1 MARILGLDLGS
12 YSVKG
17 LLLDSNARS
26 AGPAVKAY
34 AEVRRAPEGDKQE
47 TLRNAL
53 RELLARPELQN
64 ADQVVVALPGQ
75 SLATHQLALPFS
87 DPKRIES
94 TISFEVESQLPFD
107 LSEAVFDYQVAT
119 QVKDKGCELLVGV
132 VRREELS
139 SLLGMLGELGVDPRV
154 VTHPGI
160 TYQNLLNQQPGL
172 FAGLDAEAVAIVDI
186 GHERTTL
193 AIGRPG
199 VGVEF
204 SRTFAGGGLNLS
216 RSLATEFQTPLP
228 EAHHW
233 KETHGALASAA
244 QAQGPDGER
253 AAAAFVRGLQ
263 PVLRELRPSF
273 KSFTSRT
280 RRQVGAVL
288 LCGGSAR
295 MPGLAE
301 QLSKDLG
308 MPVRVLAHPQEESST
323 GPATVQPEAMQAYA
337 LALRGQASG
346 AKAPRFNLRRGEFAF
361 KGDYDYVKDKVGL
374 LASFA
379 VTLLLL
385 LIASGV
391 VRNSVLARREAQV
404 DAVLCDVTQRIL
416 GSCEKNYDLAL
427 NRLKGVESPAA
438 ALPKLSAVNLLAE
451 MTQRVPQDVPVTFDR
466 LDIDL
471 ERITVRGETE
481 SSKQIDSI
489 VTSLKSHRC
498 FKEVKEGRVEK
509 TRDGSKVAF
518 RLDIQVQCPEQQA
531 QAGEG

>member
-12 YSVKG
+12 HSVKG
-17 LLLDSNARS
+17 LLLDTNARS
-26 AGPAVKAY
+26 SPVKGW
-34 AEVRRAPEGDKQE
+34 AEVRRGEGERQE
-47 TLRNAL
+47 TLRTAL
-53 RELLARPELQN
+53 RELLAHPELQH
-64 ADQVVVALPGQ
+64 ADQVVVSLPGP
-75 SLATHQLALPFS
+75 SLVTHQLALPFS
-87 DPKRIES
+87 DPKRIEA
-94 TISFEVESQLPFD
+94 TIPFEVESQIPFD
-107 LSEAVFDYQVAT
+107 LGETVFDYQVAS
-119 QVKDKGCELLVGV
+119 QVKDKGSELLVGV
-132 VRREELS
+132 VRREEIAT
-139 SLLGMLGELGVDPRV
+139 LLALLNEVGVDPRV

-160 TYQNLLNQQPGL
+160 TYQNLMMQQPGL
-172 FAGLDAEAVAIVDI
+172 FAGIDAEAVAIVDI

-199 VGVEF
+199 MGVEF
-204 SRTFAGGGLNLS
+204 ARTFAGGGQNLS
-216 RSLATEFQTPLP
+216 RALSTEFQTPLP

-233 KETHGALASAA
+233 KEAHGALASAA

-273 KSFTSRT
+273 KAFTARS

-288 LCGGSAR
+288 LCGGTAR
-295 MPGLAE
+295 MPGIAE

-308 MPVRVLAHPQEESST
+308 MPTRLLEMPLEASVPTTE
-323 GPATVQPEAMQAYA
+323 QPSVMQAYS

-361 KGDYDYVKDKVGL
+361 KGDYDYLKDKVGL
-374 LASFA
+374 LASFG

-404 DAVLCDVTQRIL
+404 DKVLCDVTQRIL
-416 GSCEKNYDLAL
+416 GSCEKNYDIAL

-451 MTQRVPQDVPVTFDR
+451 LTQRVPADVAVTFDR
-466 LDIDL
+466 IDIDL
-471 ERITVRGETE
+471 ERISVRGVTD
-481 SSKQIDSI
+481 SSKQIDTI
-489 VTSLKSHRC
+489 AAALRGHRC
-498 FKEVKEGRVEK
+498 FKEVKEGKVEK
-509 TRDGSKVAF
+509 TREGNKVSF
-518 RLDIQVQCPEQQA
+518 RLDIQVQCAEQLQA
-531 QAGEG
+531 SEG

>member
-26 AGPAVKAY
+26 PVVKGY
-34 AEVRRAPEGDKQE
+34 AEVRRAAEGDKQE
-47 TLRNAL
+47 TLRTAL
-53 RELLARPELQN
+53 RELLAHPELQQ

-94 TISFEVESQLPFD
+94 TIAFEVESQLPFD

-119 QVKDKGCELLVGV
+119 QEKDKGSELLVGV
-132 VRREELS
+132 VRREELAT
-139 SLLGMLGELGVDPRV
+139 LLGVLNELGVDPRV

-160 TYQNLLNQQPGL
+160 TYQNLLLQQPGL
-172 FAGLDAEAVAIVDI
+172 FTGIDAEAVAIVDI

-193 AIGRPG
+193 AIGRLG

-233 KETHGALASAA
+233 KESHGALAGAA

-273 KSFTSRT
+273 KSYASRS

-288 LCGGSAR
+288 LCGGTAR
-295 MPGLAE
+295 MPGLAD

-308 MPVRVLAHPQEESST
+308 MPVRVLSQAQPDSAVA

-346 AKAPRFNLRRGEFAF
+346 PKAPRFNLRRGEFAF
-361 KGDYDYVKDKVGL
+361 KGDYDYLKDKVGL

-379 VTLLLL
+379 ATLLLL
-385 LIASGV
+385 LIATGV

-438 ALPKLSAVNLLAE
+438 ALPQLSAVNLLAE
-451 MTQRVPQDVPVTFDR
+451 MTQRVPADVAVTFDR
-466 LDIDL
+466 IDIDL
-471 ERITVRGETE
+471 ERITVRGETD
-481 SSKQIDSI
+481 SSKQIDTIS
-489 VTSLKSHRC
+489 TALKGHRC
-498 FKEVKEGRVEK
+498 FKEVKEGKVEK
-509 TRDGSKVAF
+509 TREGNKVTF
-518 RLDIQVQCPEQQA
+518 RLDIQVQCPEQA

>member
-12 YSVKG
+12 HSVKG
-17 LLLDSNARS
+17 LLLDANTRN
-26 AGPAVKAY
+26 PVVKAY
-34 AEVRRAPEGDKQE
+34 AEVRRAPEGDRQE
-47 TLRNAL
+47 TLRTAL
-53 RELLARPELQN
+53 RELLANPGLQHL
-64 ADQVVVALPGQ
+64 DQVVVALPGQ

-94 TISFEVESQLPFD
+94 TIAFEVESQLPFD
-107 LSEAVFDYQVAT
+107 LSEAVFDYQVAS
-119 QVKDKGCELLVGV
+119 QVKDKGSELLVGV

-139 SLLGMLGELGVDPRV
+139 TLLGVLNEVGVDPRV

-160 TYQNLLNQQPGL
+160 TYQNLLMQQPEL
-172 FAGLDAEAVAIVDI
+172 FAGLEAEAVAIVDI

-199 VGVEF
+199 VGVDF
-204 SRTFAGGGLNLS
+204 ARTFSGGGQNLS
-216 RSLATEFQTPLP
+216 RALATEFQTPQP

-233 KETHGALASAA
+233 KESHGALAGAA

-273 KSFTSRT
+273 KSYTSRS

-288 LCGGSAR
+288 LCGGTAR
-295 MPGLAE
+295 MPGIAE

-308 MPVRVLAHPQEESST
+308 MPVRVLAQPQESSAAGT
-323 GPATVQPEAMQAYA
+323 ATVQPEAMQAYA
-337 LALRGQASG
+337 LALRGHASG

-361 KGDYDYVKDKVGL
+361 KGDYDYIKDKVGL

-385 LIASGV
+385 LIATGV

-427 NRLKGVESPAA
+427 NKLKGVESPAA
-438 ALPKLSAVNLLAE
+438 SLPKLSAVNLLAE
-451 MTQRVPQDVPVTFDR
+451 MTQRVPADVAVTFDR
-466 LDIDL
+466 IDIDL
-471 ERITVRGETE
+471 ERITVRGETD
-481 SSKQIDSI
+481 SSKQIDTI
-489 VTSLKSHRC
+489 ATALKGHRC
-498 FKEVKEGRVEK
+498 FKEVKEGKVEK
-509 TRDGSKVAF
+509 TREGNKVTF
-518 RLDIQVQCPEQQA
+518 RLDIQVQCPEQA
-531 QAGEG
+531 QGEG

>member
-12 YSVKG
+12 HSVKG
-17 LLLDSNARS
+17 LLLDSNVRN
-26 AGPAVKAY
+26 PVVKAW
-34 AEVRRAPEGDKQE
+34 AEVRRAPEGDRQE
-47 TLRNAL
+47 TLRAAV
-53 RELLARPELQN
+53 RELLARPELQH
-64 ADQVVVALPGQ
+64 ADQVVVALPGP
-75 SLATHQLALPFS
+75 SLATHQLTLPFT
-87 DPKRIES
+87 DPKRIEA
-94 TISFEVESQLPFD
+94 TIPFEVESQIPFD
-107 LSEAVFDYQVAT
+107 LGDAVFDYQVAS
-119 QVKDKGCELLVGV
+119 QVKDKGSELLVGV
-132 VRREELS
+132 VRREELT
-139 SLLGMLGELGVDPRV
+139 SLLGLLNEAGVDPRV

-160 TYQNLLNQQPGL
+160 TYQNLLMQQPSL

-204 SRTFAGGGLNLS
+204 ARTFSGGGLSLS
-216 RSLATEFQTPLP
+216 RALATEFQTPLQ

-233 KETHGALASAA
+233 KEAHGALASAA

-273 KSFTSRT
+273 KAFTART
-280 RRQVGAVL
+280 RRNVGAVL
-288 LCGGSAR
+288 VCGGTAR

-301 QLSKDLG
+301 QLGKDLG
-308 MPVRVLAHPQEESST
+308 VPARVLALPPEAST
-323 GPATVQPEAMQAYA
+323 AVPATEQPAAMQAYS
-337 LALRGQASG
+337 LSLRGQAAG

-361 KGDYDYVKDKVGL
+361 KGDYDYVKDKLGL

-379 VTLLLL
+379 ATLLLL

-451 MTQRVPQDVPVTFDR
+451 MTQRVPADVPVTFDR
-466 LDIDL
+466 IDIDL
-471 ERITVRGETE
+471 ERISVRGLTD
-481 SSKQIDSI
+481 SSKQIDAI
-489 VTSLKSHRC
+489 ATALKGHRC
-498 FKEVKEGRVEK
+498 FKEVKEGKVEK
-509 TRDGSKVAF
+509 TKENKVSF
-518 RLDIQVQCPEQQA
+518 RLDIQVQCPEQPQG
-531 QAGEG
+531 GEG

>member
-12 YSVKG
+12 HSVKG
-17 LLLDSNARS
+17 LLLDASTRS
-26 AGPAVKAY
+26 SAVKAW
-34 AEVRRAPEGDKQE
+34 AEVRRAPEGERQE
-47 TLRNAL
+47 TLRAAL
-53 RELLARPELQN
+53 RELLAHPEMQHV
-64 ADQVVVALPGQ
+64 DQVVVSLPGQ
-75 SLATHQLALPFS
+75 SLATHQLSLPFT
-87 DPKRIES
+87 DPKRIEA
-94 TISFEVESQLPFD
+94 TIPFEVESQIPFD
-107 LSEAVFDYQVAT
+107 LGEAVFDYQVAT
-119 QVKDKGCELLVGV
+119 QVKDKGSELLVGV
-132 VRREELS
+132 VRREELAT
-139 SLLGMLGELGVDPRV
+139 LLGVLNEAGVDPRV

-160 TYQNLLNQQPGL
+160 TYQNMLLQQASL
-172 FAGLDAEAVAIVDI
+172 LADLESETVAIVDI

-204 SRTFAGGGLNLS
+204 ARTFAGGGQGLS
-216 RSLATEFQTPLP
+216 RALAAEFQTPLP

-233 KETHGALASAA
+233 KESHGALASAA

-273 KSFTSRT
+273 KSFTART

-288 LCGGSAR
+288 LCGGTAR

-301 QLSKDLG
+301 QLGKDLG
-308 MPVRVLAHPQEESST
+308 LPTRVLALPREASAAV
-323 GPATVQPEAMQAYA
+323 PASEQPAVMQAYS
-337 LALRGQASG
+337 LALRGQATG

-379 VTLLLL
+379 ATLLLL

-404 DAVLCDVTQRIL
+404 DAVLCDVTKNIL
-416 GSCEKNYDLAL
+416 GACEKNYDLAL

-451 MTQRVPQDVPVTFDR
+451 MTQRVPADVPVTFDR
-466 LDIDL
+466 IDIDL
-471 ERITVRGETE
+471 ERISVRGETD
-481 SSKQIDSI
+481 SSKQIDTI
-489 VTSLKSHRC
+489 ATALKGHRC
-498 FKEVKEGRVEK
+498 FKEVKEGKVEK
-509 TRDGSKVAF
+509 TRDGNKVTF
-518 RLDIQVQCPEQQA
+518 RLDIQVQCPEQVQG
-531 QAGEG
+531 GES

>member
-12 YSVKG
+12 HSVKG
-17 LLLDSNARS
+17 LLLDATARS
-26 AGPAVKAY
+26 STVKGW
-34 AEVRRAPEGDKQE
+34 AEVRRAPEGDRQE
-47 TLRNAL
+47 TLRAAL
-53 RELLARPELQN
+53 RELLAHPELQH
-64 ADQVVVALPGQ
+64 ADQVVVALPGP
-75 SLATHQLALPFS
+75 SLATHQLALPFT
-87 DPKRIES
+87 DPKRIEA
-94 TISFEVESQLPFD
+94 TIPFEVESQIPFD
-107 LSEAVFDYQVAT
+107 LGDAVFDYQVAT
-119 QVKDKGCELLVGV
+119 QVKDKGSELLVGV
-132 VRREELS
+132 VRREELT
-139 SLLGMLGELGVDPRV
+139 SLLGILNEAGVDPRV

-160 TYQNLLNQQPGL
+160 TYQNLLMQQPGL
-172 FAGLDAEAVAIVDI
+172 FAGLDAEAVAIVDM
-186 GHERTTL
+186 GHERTTV

-204 SRTFAGGGLNLS
+204 ARTFSGGGLSLS
-216 RSLATEFQTPLP
+216 RALASEFQTPLP

-233 KETHGALASAA
+233 KEQHGALASEA

-273 KSFTSRT
+273 KAFTART

-288 LCGGSAR
+288 LCGGTAR
-295 MPGLAE
+295 MPGIAE

-308 MPVRVLAHPQEESST
+308 VPVRVLALPPESS
-323 GPATVQPEAMQAYA
+323 GTVSASEQPLTLQAYS

-379 VTLLLL
+379 ATLLLL

-416 GSCEKNYDLAL
+416 GSCEKNYDIAL

-451 MTQRVPQDVPVTFDR
+451 MTQRVPADVPVTFDR
-466 LDIDL
+466 IDIDL
-471 ERITVRGETE
+471 ERISVRGLTD
-481 SSKQIDSI
+481 SSKQIDTIASA
-489 VTSLKSHRC
+489 LKGHRC
-498 FKEVKEGRVEK
+498 FKEVKEGKVEK
-509 TRDGSKVAF
+509 TRDGNKVSF
-518 RLDIQVQCPEQQA
+518 RLDIQVQCPEQPQG
-531 QAGEG
+531 GEG

>member
-12 YSVKG
+12 HSVKG
-17 LLLDSNARS
+17 LLLDATTRNS
-26 AGPAVKAY
+26 AVKGW
-34 AEVRRAPEGDKQE
+34 AEVRRAPEGDRQE
-47 TLRNAL
+47 TLRAAL
-53 RELLARPELQN
+53 RELLARPELQH
-64 ADQVVVALPGQ
+64 ADQVVVALPGP
-75 SLATHQLALPFS
+75 SLATHQLALPFT
-87 DPKRIES
+87 DPKRIEA
-94 TISFEVESQLPFD
+94 TIPFEVESQIPFD
-107 LSEAVFDYQVAT
+107 LGDAVFDYQVAT
-119 QVKDKGCELLVGV
+119 QVKDKGSELLVGV
-132 VRREELS
+132 VRREELTT
-139 SLLGMLGELGVDPRV
+139 LLEMLNEAGVDPRV

-160 TYQNLLNQQPGL
+160 TYQNLLMQQPGL

-186 GHERTTL
+186 GHERTTV

-199 VGVEF
+199 MGVEF
-204 SRTFAGGGLNLS
+204 ARTFSGGGLGLS
-216 RSLATEFQTPLP
+216 RALATEFQTPLP

-233 KETHGALASAA
+233 KEAHGALASEA

-273 KSFTSRT
+273 KAFTART

-288 LCGGSAR
+288 LCGGTAR
-295 MPGLAE
+295 MPGIAE

-308 MPVRVLAHPQEESST
+308 VPARVLALPPESS
-323 GPATVQPEAMQAYA
+323 GAVSASEQPLAMQAYS

-379 VTLLLL
+379 ATLLLL

-416 GSCEKNYDLAL
+416 GSCEKNYDIAL

-451 MTQRVPQDVPVTFDR
+451 MTQRVPADVPVTFDR
-466 LDIDL
+466 IDIDL
-471 ERITVRGETE
+471 ERISVRGLTD
-481 SSKQIDSI
+481 SSKQIDTIASAI
-489 VTSLKSHRC
+489 KGHRC
-498 FKEVKEGRVEK
+498 FKEVKEGKVEK
-509 TRDGSKVAF
+509 TRDGNKVSF
-518 RLDIQVQCPEQQA
+518 RLDIQVQCPEQPQG
-531 QAGEG
+531 GEG

>member
-12 YSVKG
+12 HSVKG
-17 LLLDSNARS
+17 LLLDANARN
-26 AGPAVKAY
+26 PAVKAW
-34 AEVRRAPEGDKQE
+34 AEVRRAPEGERQE
-47 TLRNAL
+47 TLRAAL
-53 RELLARPELQN
+53 RELLARPEFQH
-64 ADQVVVALPGQ
+64 ADQVVVALPGP
-75 SLATHQLALPFS
+75 SLATHQLTLPFT
-87 DPKRIES
+87 DPKRIEA
-94 TISFEVESQLPFD
+94 TIPFEVESQIPFD
-107 LSEAVFDYQVAT
+107 LGDAVFDYQVAT
-119 QVKDKGCELLVGV
+119 QVKDKGSELLVGV
-132 VRREELS
+132 VRREELK
-139 SLLGMLGELGVDPRV
+139 SLLGLLNEAGVDPRV

-160 TYQNLLNQQPGL
+160 TYQNLLMQQPGL

-204 SRTFAGGGLNLS
+204 ARTFSGGGLSLS
-216 RSLATEFQTPLP
+216 RALATEFQTPLP

-233 KETHGALASAA
+233 KESHGALASAA

-273 KSFTSRT
+273 KAFTART

-288 LCGGSAR
+288 VCGGSAR

-301 QLSKDLG
+301 QLGKDLG
-308 MPVRVLAHPQEESST
+308 MPARVLALPPVAST
-323 GPATVQPEAMQAYA
+323 AVPATEQPAALQAYS
-337 LALRGQASG
+337 LALRGQALG

-361 KGDYDYVKDKVGL
+361 KGDYDYVKDKLGL

-379 VTLLLL
+379 ATLLLL

-451 MTQRVPQDVPVTFDR
+451 MTQRVPADVPVTFDR
-466 LDIDL
+466 IDIDL
-471 ERITVRGETE
+471 ERISVRGLTD
-481 SSKQIDSI
+481 SSKQIDAIASA
-489 VTSLKSHRC
+489 LKGHRC
-498 FKEVKEGRVEK
+498 FKEVKEGKVEK
-509 TRDGSKVAF
+509 TKENKIAF
-518 RLDIQVQCPEQQA
+518 RLDIQVQCPEQPHG
-531 QAGEG
+531 GEG

>member
-12 YSVKG
+12 HSVKG
-17 LLLDSNARS
+17 LLLDANARN
-26 AGPAVKAY
+26 PAVKAW
-34 AEVRRAPEGDKQE
+34 AEVRRAPEGERQE
-47 TLRNAL
+47 TLRAAV
-53 RELLARPELQN
+53 RELMARPELQH
-64 ADQVVVALPGQ
+64 ADQVVVALPGP
-75 SLATHQLALPFS
+75 SLATHQLTLPFT

-94 TISFEVESQLPFD
+94 TIPFEVESQIPFD
-107 LSEAVFDYQVAT
+107 LDEAVFDYQVAS
-119 QVKDKGCELLVGV
+119 QVKDKGSELLVGV
-132 VRREELS
+132 VRREELT
-139 SLLGMLGELGVDPRV
+139 SLLGLLNEAGVDPRV
-154 VTHPGI
+154 VTHPAI
-160 TYQNLLNQQPGL
+160 TYQNLLMQQPGL
-172 FAGLDAEAVAIVDI
+172 FAGVDAEAVAIVDI

-204 SRTFAGGGLNLS
+204 ARTFSGGGLSLS
-216 RSLATEFQTPLP
+216 RALATEFQTPLP

-233 KETHGALASAA
+233 KEAHGALASAA

-273 KSFTSRT
+273 KAFTART

-288 LCGGSAR
+288 LCGGTAR

-301 QLSKDLG
+301 QLGKDLG
-308 MPVRVLAHPQEESST
+308 VPARVLAMPPEASPLV
-323 GPATVQPEAMQAYA
+323 PAPEQPAAMQAYA
-337 LALRGQASG
+337 LSLRGQAAG

-361 KGDYDYVKDKVGL
+361 KGDYDYVKDKLGL
-374 LASFA
+374 LAA
-379 VTLLLL
+379 MAAALLLV

-451 MTQRVPQDVPVTFDR
+451 MTQRVPADVPVTFDR
-466 LDIDL
+466 IDIDL
-471 ERITVRGETE
+471 ERISVRGLTD
-481 SSKQIDSI
+481 SSKQIDAI
-489 VTSLKSHRC
+489 ATALKGHRC
-498 FKEVKEGRVEK
+498 FKEVKEGKVEK
-509 TRDGSKVAF
+509 TKDNKVSF
-518 RLDIQVQCPEQQA
+518 RLDIQVQCPEQA
-531 QAGEG
+531 QSGEG